1 MIRAHAAGIIKTITG
16 AGGCL
21 VSPTLCGQS
30 PTKSIVG
37 GIVGAAASSVMD
49 QLTSW
54 MVDAAKAVDQFV
66 MHVALATT
74 TPQLGAA
81 WFGQLFAYMTEL
93 GVLLA
98 AVFAVA
104 GIGAAA
110 LLHNGR
116 LLGQTLYGI
125 VRAGWGTTVAVALV
139 IVAVTAASSV
149 TSAIAAHVPASFFTS
164 LSSGW
169 GGSAFGGLAAAA
181 LAFVVALFTVLAGVV
196 LWLELIFRMAGL
208 YVGVAVLPLVLAAAI
223 YSPLNGMLAKV
234 LRFLAVM
241 LVFPAVAEIVLL
253 VGAAMVGGGA
263 AVVGGIASTAA
274 TIVAGAMIY
283 ILAAMSPWATLKLV
297 GMEGHYN
304 TTSVSGTSGAAVG
317 AAGGG
322 AMGGAL
328 VVLAGATAMAQRTGS
343 RMEAGHG
350 ESYGSRVG
358 AGGVPLGAMRSNNG
372 SGNKQGAEAPQTETA
387 AAAAGGS

>member
-21 VSPTLCGQS
+21 VSPALCGQS

-81 WFGQLFAYMTEL
+81 WFGQLFTYMTEL

-181 LAFVVALFTVLAGVV
+181 LAFIVALFTVLAGVV

-223 YSPLNGMLAKV
+223 YSPLNGMLAARAPV
-234 LRFLAVM
+234 PCGHARVPGRRRDRAAGRCGDGWRWGGGCGRDRFDGSDDRRRRDDLHPRGDVAVGDPEARRDGRP
-241 LVFPAVAEIVLL
+241 LQHDERKWHVGGCCRGGRRRSHGRSLGGPRRRDGH
-253 VGAAMVGGGA
+253 GAADR
-263 AVVGGIASTAA
+263 
-274 TIVAGAMIY
+274 
-283 ILAAMSPWATLKLV
+283 LAHGSRTRRELREPSRRWR
-297 GMEGHYN
+297 
-304 TTSVSGTSGAAVG
+304 
-317 AAGGG
+317 
-322 AMGGAL
+322 
-328 VVLAGATAMAQRTGS
+328 GATRRDAQ
-343 RMEAGHG
+343 
-350 ESYGSRVG
+350 
-358 AGGVPLGAMRSNNG
+358 
-372 SGNKQGAEAPQTETA
+372 Q
-387 AAAAGGS
+387 